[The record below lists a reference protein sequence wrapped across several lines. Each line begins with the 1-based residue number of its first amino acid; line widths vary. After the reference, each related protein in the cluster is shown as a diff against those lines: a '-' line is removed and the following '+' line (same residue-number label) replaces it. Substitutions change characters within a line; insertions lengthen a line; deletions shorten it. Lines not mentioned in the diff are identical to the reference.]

1 MEGAAGLRRGEARF
15 AAYLD
20 EIGAVLGHASRAA
33 AARAYC
39 TGLLLPGARKSVE
52 PMAARIEPGRVG
64 ARHQSLHHVVA
75 EAGWD
80 DAALLAAA
88 RRRVL
93 PALQRHGPVR
103 YWIIDDTGFPKQ
115 GEHSVGV
122 ARQYCGQLGKQD
134 NCQVAVS
141 LSVAND
147 HASLPIAYRLY
158 LPETWA
164 GEPER
169 RARAGVPEGIG
180 FETKPEIALG
190 QIRTAQ
196 AEGVPPGVVLGDAG
210 YGVET
215 AFRAALAEA
224 GLTYVLGVQSS
235 ASLWPPG
242 EAPLPVPPYGGRG
255 RPPTRVRR
263 APGHQPVSAKKL
275 AEGLPARAWRTVT
288 WREGSRTG
296 LSSRFAALR
305 VRPAHR
311 AQGPGPSRQGA
322 LADRARLP
330 GAQTGDRARALRGPR
345 LAGLPPPRQL
355 VHRGLRLPGRRALP
369 FPPSGPLHPP
379 APRGTC
385 ATRGLPAARRRRS
398 GLSATS
404 RIRSA
409 PSASASS
416 SASSDPCHAA
426 HAACSQGRSQLGNDT
441 VRLIRRHNK
450 EAWRDEWRA
459 RFRASTPS

>member
-1 MEGAAGLRRGEARF
+1 
-15 AAYLD
+15 
-20 EIGAVLGHASRAA
+20 V
-33 AARAYC
+33 
-39 TGLLLPGARKSVE
+39 T
-52 PMAARIEPGRVG
+52 
-64 ARHQSLHHVVA
+64 
-75 EAGWD
+75 
-80 DAALLAAA
+80 
-88 RRRVL
+88 
-93 PALQRHGPVR
+93 
-103 YWIIDDTGFPKQ
+103 
-115 GEHSVGV
+115 
-122 ARQYCGQLGKQD
+122 RQYCGQLGKQD

-164 GEPER
+164 GDPER

-263 APGHQPVSAKKL
+263 TPRHQPVSAKKL
-275 AEGLPARAWRTVT
+275 AEGLPARARRTVT

-311 AQGPGPSRQGA
+311 DTLRSEPWPEEWLLVEWPKGAEEPSKYW
-322 LADRARLP
+322 LSNLP
-330 GAQTGDRARALRGPR
+330 PRTALRDLVRTAKARWLIERDYQELKQEIGLGHYEGRGWRGFHHHASLCIAAYGFLVAERCLFPPQARFTRRR
-345 LAGLPPPRQL
+345 LAAPTLPAGFQ
-355 VHRGLRLPGRRALP
+355 
-369 FPPSGPLHPP
+369 
-379 APRGTC
+379 PRG
-385 ATRGLPAARRRRS
+385 AA
-398 GLSATS
+398 
-404 RIRSA
+404 
-409 PSASASS
+409 
-416 SASSDPCHAA
+416 DP
-426 HAACSQGRSQLGNDT
+426 T
-441 VRLIRRHNK
+441 
-450 EAWRDEWRA
+450 
-459 RFRASTPS
+459 